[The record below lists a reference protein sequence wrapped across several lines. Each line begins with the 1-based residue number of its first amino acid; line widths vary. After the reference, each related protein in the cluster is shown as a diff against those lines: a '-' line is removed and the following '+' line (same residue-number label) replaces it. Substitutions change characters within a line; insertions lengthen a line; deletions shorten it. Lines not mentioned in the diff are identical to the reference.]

1 MRRWSSKWNYW
12 RSVKPRPV
20 PATPDFRIIRSN
32 GVNLRC
38 VVDGDGPLVLMIH
51 GWPESWYSWRHQI
64 GPVRDAG
71 YRVVVPDVRGYG
83 GSDKPEPIEA
93 YDMESL
99 IGDVLGLIDHFGEK
113 HAILF
118 GHDWGAPI
126 VWNTTA
132 LHPNRIR
139 AVAALSVPYSPR
151 GKISSIALW
160 RQIYAGRFFYQV
172 YFQQPG
178 VAEGEF
184 EADIRKA
191 LRTIYFSGS
200 GDAPRGMFR
209 ADKSP
214 DAGMLEGL
222 TDPAVLPGW
231 LTERDLDYFV
241 SQFEAGGFRGP
252 LNRYRNQQRDW
263 ERLGALDGARITR
276 PACFI
281 AGRRDGVLKF
291 VPNVDLVENM
301 KRWVDDLRVCE
312 IIDGAGHWIQQERPA
327 EVTSRLLA
335 FLASVE
341 P

>member
-1 MRRWSSKWNYW
+1 MSE
-12 RSVKPRPV
+12 P
-20 PATPDFRIIRSN
+20 PDLRIIRTN

-38 VVDGDGPLVLMIH
+38 VVDGEGPLVLMVH

-64 GPVRDAG
+64 APVRDAG

-83 GSDKPEPIEA
+83 GSDKPDPVEA

-99 IGDVLGLIDHFGEK
+99 IGDVLGLIDYFGEK
-113 HAILF
+113 QAILF
-118 GHDWGAPI
+118 GHDWGAPV

-132 LHPNRIR
+132 LHPERVR

-178 VAEGEF
+178 AAEAEL

-191 LRTIYFSGS
+191 LRMIYFSGS

-209 ADKSP
+209 ADKSA

-252 LNRYRNQQRDW
+252 LSRYRNQERDW
-263 ERLGALDGARITR
+263 ERLTALNGARITR

-281 AGRRDGVLKF
+281 AGKRDGVLKF
-291 VPNVDLVENM
+291 VPDFDLVENM

-312 IIDGAGHWIQQERPA
+312 LIDGAGHWIQQERPA
-327 EVTSRLLA
+327 EVTGLLLK
-335 FLASVE
+335 FLATLDR
-341 P
+341 

>member
-1 MRRWSSKWNYW
+1 M
-12 RSVKPRPV
+12 PIT
-20 PATPDFRIIRSN
+20 PAFQTIRTN

-38 VVDGDGPLVLMIH
+38 VVEGDGPLVLMIH

-83 GSDKPEPIEA
+83 ASDAPDAVEA

-99 IGDVLGLIDHFGEK
+99 VGDVLGLLDHFGERQ
-113 HAILF
+113 AILF

-126 VWNTTA
+126 VWGTTA
-132 LHPNRIR
+132 LYPDRVK

-160 RQIYAGRFFYQV
+160 RQIYAGRFFYQI
-172 YFQQPG
+172 YFQEPG
-178 VAEGEF
+178 LAEAEF
-184 EADIRKA
+184 EADIRTA
-191 LRTIYFSGS
+191 LCKIYYAGS
-200 GDAPRGMFR
+200 GDSPKGMFR
-209 ADKSP
+209 PDKSP
-214 DAGMLEGL
+214 EARMLDDL
-222 TDPAVLPGW
+222 PYPTVLPKW
-231 LTERDLDYFV
+231 LAEQDLDYYV
-241 SQFEAGGFRGP
+241 SQFERSGFRGP
-252 LNRYRNQQRDW
+252 LNRYRNQERDW
-263 ERLGALDGARITR
+263 ERLTGLAGARITR

-312 IIDGAGHWIQQERPA
+312 IIEGAGHWIQQERPD
-327 EVTSRLLA
+327 EVTKLLLE
-335 FLASVE
+335 FLATL
-341 P
+341 

>member
-1 MRRWSSKWNYW
+1 MLT
-12 RSVKPRPV
+12 P
-20 PATPDFRIIRSN
+20 PAFQTISTN

-38 VVDGDGPLVLMIH
+38 VVDGNGPLVLMIH

-83 GSDKPEPIEA
+83 GSDAPHSVDA

-113 HAILF
+113 QAILF

-132 LHPNRIR
+132 LYPDRVR

-151 GKISSIALW
+151 GKISSVELW
-160 RQIYAGRFFYQV
+160 RQIYAGRFFYQL
-172 YFQQPG
+172 YFQEPG
-178 VAEGEF
+178 VAEAEF
-184 EADIRKA
+184 EADIRTS
-191 LRTIYFSGS
+191 LRKIYYAGS
-200 GDAPRGMFR
+200 GDSPRGLFR
-209 ADKSP
+209 PDKRP
-214 DAGMLEGL
+214 DEGMLDDL
-222 TDPAVLPGW
+222 PDPAALPEW
-231 LTERDLDYFV
+231 LTEWDIDYYV
-241 SQFEAGGFRGP
+241 SQFQKNGFRGP

-263 ERLGALDGARITR
+263 ERLTALSGARITR

-291 VPNVDLVENM
+291 VPNFDLVENM

-312 IIDGAGHWIQQERPA
+312 IMDGAGHWIQQERPQ
-327 EVTSRLLA
+327 EVSRLLLG
-335 FLASVE
+335 FLATLNE
-341 P
+341 KP